1 MTTQTKKSPGRPK
14 KTQEKPKQVEVQ
26 PERLEKFKGTSIRGE
41 LDDAPIKKN
50 FIVVPNIKQKD
61 GNAQQTY
68 MTCLSVEKC
77 LNQW

>member
-50 FIVVPNIKQKD
+50 FIK
-61 GNAQQTY
+61 
-68 MTCLSVEKC
+68 EKKKYSSTKSTR
-77 LNQW
+77 

>member
-50 FIVVPNIKQKD
+50 FIKRK
-61 GNAQQTY
+61 
-68 MTCLSVEKC
+68 
-77 LNQW
+77 